1 MKKILMVC
9 LGNICRSPLAEGIL
23 KSKVD
28 ENTVFVESAGILDYH
43 RGESPDDRAIA
54 IAKENKVDISQQR
67 SRKFILKDFDIYD
80 VIYVMD
86 KANYSNI
93 LVLARNNKDKQKVRL
108 ILNEAY
114 PNKDRD
120 VPDPYYIGDKGFVD
134 VYKILD
140 MVCSVI
146 ASKLE

>member
-1 MKKILMVC
+1 MVC

-23 KSKVD
+23 KSKVNK
-28 ENTVFVESAGILDYH
+28 NTVFVDSAGTSDYH
-43 RGESPDDRAIA
+43 TGESPDERAIA
-54 IAKENKVDISQQR
+54 IAKENKVDITQQK
-67 SRKFILKDFDIYD
+67 SRKFILEDFDIYD

-86 KANYSNI
+86 KSNYSNV
-93 LVLARNNKDKQKVRL
+93 LVLARNNEDKQKVKL

-120 VPDPYYIGDKGFVD
+120 VPDPYYIGGKGFVD

-140 MVCSVI
+140 MACSVI